1 MSQFLINPYSLAKD
15 WLLDTYT
22 GAAGAYAVRR
32 LSGSYTGACLRVRR
46 NNDDTEQDIGFDAG
60 GNLDEAQLTAFVG
73 ANSGFVTT
81 WYDQSGNGRNAT
93 QTTSLN
99 QPRIVNSGTVD
110 KVNNKVS
117 LTFDGSNDHLI
128 ADSLASTV
136 TGEDKPLS
144 VFSVASKNAT
154 GSTGQILAF
163 AQGATIT
170 PMIHPLRYESAG
182 TFGYFIRDNA
192 SFITNVTSTATY
204 SANTQTLLSLTSSG
218 LNAKQYK
225 NGSGNGIN
233 TTFNRG
239 TLSLDRAAIGALRR
253 PTTLDFFAGK
263 IQEIVFYA
271 SDQDTN
277 RSAIDTAING
287 HYSIY

>member
-32 LSGSYTGACLRVRR
+32 LSGSYAGACLRVRR
-46 NNDDTEQDIGFDAG
+46 SNDNTEQDIGFDAG

-81 WYDQSGNGRNAT
+81 WYDQSGNARNAT
-93 QTTSLN
+93 QTTSGN

-110 KVNNKVS
+110 KLNNKIS
-117 LTFDGSNDHLI
+117 LTFDGTDDHLI
-128 ADSLASTV
+128 ADGLVSTV

-144 VFSVASKNAT
+144 AFSVASKNAT
-154 GSTGQILAF
+154 GSAKVIIAF
-163 AQGATIT
+163 ARLSNIT

-182 TFGYFIRDNA
+182 TFGYFIRDDA
-192 SFITNVTSTATY
+192 SVITYITSTGTY
-204 SANTQTLLSLTSSG
+204 SANTQTLLSVTSSG
-218 LNAKQYK
+218 LNVKQYK

-239 TLSLDRAAIGALRR
+239 TLTLDTATIGALRR
-253 PTTLDFFAGK
+253 TTTSDFWDGK
-263 IQEIVFYA
+263 MQEVVFYA
-271 SDQDTN
+271 SDQDAD

-287 HYSIY
+287 YYSIY